1 MSVLLDEETVVL
13 DALDFDV
20 PCSYPVGEA
29 HAAEVVA
36 RCRTCANGGFACT
49 GHVQR
54 DRERW
59 DVSVAL
65 GAKPRCKQCKTT
77 GTTFDDVFEAVPL

>member
-13 DALDFDV
+13 DSLDFDV
-20 PCSYPVGEA
+20 PCSYPVQEA

-36 RCRTCANGGFACT
+36 TCRTCSNGGFACT

-59 DVSVAL
+59 SVAVAL
-65 GAKPRCKQCKTT
+65 GASPRCNQCKTT
-77 GTTFDDVFEAVPL
+77 GATLDDVFVVVAL